1 MAPLDHR
8 DTDARLQSALQ
19 HVSEADERLLQ
30 SADAAQA
37 KARSALTSAAIAI
50 GLGAAIALVL
60 GGATG
65 RRKLAS
71 SLLGLAVPV
80 VASMAARLLEQRSE
94 QRSDDRRE
102 AVMRWENEGGT
113 PTAVQ
118 GAAPLP
124 ENLPG

>member
-1 MAPLDHR
+1 MALPDDG

-19 HVSEADERLLQ
+19 RVSEADERLLQ
-30 SADAAQA
+30 SADAAGQ
-37 KARSALTSAAIAI
+37 KARTTITSAAIAI

-80 VASMAARLLEQRSE
+80 IASMAARLLSREQRLDE
-94 QRSDDRRE
+94 RRD
-102 AVMRWENEGGT
+102 AVMRWESEGGV
-113 PTAVQ
+113 PTAVPS
-118 GAAPLP
+118 ADLP